1 VVTRNMLDC
10 PDNISIEECLKRQ
23 LQKSL
28 GNVAAASNNQSTT
41 PLLKESHSHKSMS
54 VKQSSSHSSS
64 SSGSS
69 SHSSSSS
76 SHSGGKG
83 SNATSKTSS
92 SSSSSSAGGS
102 GGGGS
107 GGSSGSSWRLDSSP
121 HSKGGVVLRGKT
133 IIVKSNFQMAGRL
146 NQQGKRLNAKTIG
159 SHASASLT
167 YMDNHGAKD
176 LEYEEGL
183 ANTYDKSG
191 ERMSTDDLDALNK
204 ELNEGVNAFR
214 RMIIDI
220 GSGELE
226 RDDLDQIVR
235 ETMQNFQEKSGK
247 DFEYVYAIH
256 TDTDHT
262 HAHVLSYGDSHEI
275 NMTKE
280 HLQLYKEIV
289 ADKTEELLND
299 RSLEHDRDLT
309 FQEKI
314 DLAMDGV
321 LDNHE
326 LHNEQSKSSTL
337 TL

>member
-1 VVTRNMLDC
+1 MDDC
-10 PDNISIEECLKRQ
+10 PDNVSIEDCLKRK

-28 GNVAAASNNQSTT
+28 GKAAVPSNNQSAT
-41 PLLKESHSHKSMS
+41 PLLKESHSHKTSMS
-54 VKQSSSHSSS
+54 AKQSSSHASS
-64 SSGSS
+64 SSGSLLHSSSGS
-69 SHSSSSS
+69 SHSSV
-76 SHSGGKG
+76 GKG
-83 SNATSKTSS
+83 STATSKTSS

-107 GGSSGSSWRLDSSP
+107 GGSSGSSWRLDSSL
-121 HSKGGVVLRGKT
+121 HSKRGVVLRGKT

-146 NQQGKRLNAKTIG
+146 NQQGNRLNAKTIG

-183 ANTYDKSG
+183 ANTYDKNG

-226 RDDLDQIVR
+226 RGDLDQIVR

-280 HLQLYKEIV
+280 HLQLFKELV

-309 FQEKI
+309 LIQQLDKEI
-314 DLAMDGV
+314 DGV
-321 LDNHE
+321 LDNQE
-326 LHNEQSKSSTL
+326 LHHEQTSNSTL